1 MAEHEAT
8 LVSVTETHGQEK
20 ASMESEF
27 ASQQSTLKADH
38 GKKIHEFGV
47 MKDGEREQTRSE
59 LQTRIDELL
68 A

>member
-1 MAEHEAT
+1 
-8 LVSVTETHGQEK
+8 
-20 ASMESEF
+20 MESEF